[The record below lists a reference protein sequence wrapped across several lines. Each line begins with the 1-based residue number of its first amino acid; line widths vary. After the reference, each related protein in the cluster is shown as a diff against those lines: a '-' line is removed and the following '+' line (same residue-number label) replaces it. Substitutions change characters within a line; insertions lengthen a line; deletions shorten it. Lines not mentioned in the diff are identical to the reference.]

1 MTTIKDVAKKA
12 GVSVTTVSNVLA
24 NKSGKISVSEKT
36 KSRIIRAVEELDYH
50 PNIYARYLR
59 TKSTGIVAVMVTD
72 IKDYFFN
79 TMIDEI
85 EQVLEK
91 NEYYLILI
99 SAQNSPQKE
108 KLYLDKVRKTR
119 VDGLLVL
126 SGTVDISD
134 NMIQELSQDNMPM
147 VLIARRDT
155 YQSISSVDTDESVG
169 GFLATEHL
177 IDLGHRDI
185 MHITPPC
192 PRLDAEDRLRGY
204 RRAMQKHGL
213 GIKCWI
219 EKGVETMEGGYETM
233 TNVLDRGKN
242 PTAVFAFNDRM
253 AFGVMNAIRDKGL
266 EIPEDIAVVGFDDIP
281 FAVYSYPSLT
291 TVRQPIAEMGKRGVE
306 LLLGDIKEEGSK
318 KRQHVVLESELIIR
332 KSSGL
337 KLVAQK

>member
-1 MTTIKDVAKKA
+1 MITIRDVAKKA

-24 NKSGKISVSEKT
+24 NKSGKIPVSEKT
-36 KSRIIRAVEELDYH
+36 KSKIMRVVEKVDYH

-91 NEYYLILI
+91 NGYYFILI

-108 KLYLDKVRKTR
+108 KLYLNKVRKTR

-134 NMIQELSQDNMPM
+134 NMIRELSRDKMPM

-155 YQSISSVDTDESVG
+155 YQSISSVDTDELMG

-177 IDLGHRDI
+177 ISLGHRNI
-185 MHITPPC
+185 MHITTFC
-192 PRLDAEDRLRGY
+192 PRVDAEDRLKGY
-204 RRAMQKHGL
+204 TRAMQKHGL
-213 GIKCWI
+213 RKKCWI
-219 EKGVETMEGGYETM
+219 EKGILAMEGGYKTM
-233 TNVLDRGKN
+233 TNVLRRGKN
-242 PTAVFAFNDRM
+242 PTAIFTFNDRM
-253 AFGVMNAIRDKGL
+253 AFGAMNAIRDEGL

-281 FAVYSYPSLT
+281 FATYSYPSLT
-291 TVRQPIAEMGKRGVE
+291 TIRQPISEMGKRGVQ
-306 LLLGDIKEEGSK
+306 LLLGDIKGDRSK
-318 KRQHVVLESELIIR
+318 KNQHVVLESELIIR
-332 KSSGL
+332 KSSGS
-337 KLVAQK
+337 KLVTEK